1 MHTRF
6 ETKSCWLP
14 CTCLPCNKEGA
25 WLSFKWHPNDI
36 LLPCRPQFR
45 SYERITKNFL
55 NWVNWFFMLSATRS
69 SFGWTYNSSPLL
81 KPSRSTVSIPSSQ
94 FTSGATKDC
103 FLENICSKKQILVAD
118 PGERPAPP
126 PPPLFLDQTEAQ
138 RAEKKFLETLPSS
151 YLRVWMTAARPPYL
165 KAWIRHWI
173 LPRIFFSLRMAKNF

>member
-25 WLSFKWHPNDI
+25 WLSFKWHPNDM

-55 NWVNWFFMLSATRS
+55 NWVNWFFMLSATGS
-69 SFGWTYNSSPLL
+69 SFGWTYNSIPLL

-126 PPPLFLDQTEAQ
+126 PPPVIFRPNWGPKGRKKVYGDPPFFLFKGLNDRCPPPLSQSLDPALNIAQ
-138 RAEKKFLETLPSS
+138 NFL
-151 YLRVWMTAARPPYL
+151 
-165 KAWIRHWI
+165 
-173 LPRIFFSLRMAKNF
+173 